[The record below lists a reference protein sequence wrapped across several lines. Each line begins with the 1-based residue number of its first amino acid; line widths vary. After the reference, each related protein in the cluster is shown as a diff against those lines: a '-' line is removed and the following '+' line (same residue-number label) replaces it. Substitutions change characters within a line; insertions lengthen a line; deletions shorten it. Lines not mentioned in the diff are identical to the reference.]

1 MIKIVIL
8 DVDGVL
14 TDGRKYYDQSGLA
27 THKTF
32 CDKDFTAIKKFK
44 SVGCDVIF
52 LSGDKN
58 INEKIAENRNIPFYY
73 TRGECKSKFL
83 PTIMEKFKCKSDEM
97 VFVGDDLFD
106 LEIMKM
112 VKYKFCPKDSPTEV
126 KEVCQVLTTNGGCNC
141 VLEVYETLYMNSQIP
156 LFDINEIYKLDE
168 KEKF

>member
-1 MIKIVIL
+1 MVKLLIL

-14 TDGRKYYDQSGLA
+14 TDGRKYYDSSGLA

-44 SVGCDVIF
+44 SIGCEVIF

-83 PTIMEKFKCKSDEM
+83 PSIMEKFKCGLEEI
-97 VFVGDDLFD
+97 VFVGDDTFD
-106 LEIMKM
+106 REIMSM
-112 VKYKFCPKDSPTEV
+112 VKYKFCPKDAPYEI
-126 KEVCQVLTTNGGCNC
+126 KELCHVLENDGGCNC
-141 VLEVYETLYMNSQIP
+141 VLEVYETLLNEKKILP
-156 LFDINEIYKLDE
+156 FDIEMIYKLDE